1 MTDLFRLLRVHQYIK
16 NLLIFF
22 PAFFAMHITNFSLM
36 LKTALVFGAFSLVA
50 SSIYILNDYIDREDD
65 RKHPTKR
72 FRPLAAGTVSE
83 KTALTLM
90 FILGLGGSLITLLL
104 SVNIFYFVATY
115 LILNILYTFK
125 LKHIAIID
133 VFVISLGFE
142 LRLFIG
148 ASTGDIPLSMWIVLM
163 TFLLALF
170 LAFAKRRDDV
180 LLAVEGTKTR
190 KSIDGYNLE
199 FINGAMIIMAAVV
212 IVAYIFYT
220 ISPEIQEKYQSK
232 NLYLTVFFVL
242 LGILRYM
249 QITFV
254 EGKSGSPTKVLIKDI
269 FLQLVVLGWLGSFI
283 FLIYFHVSL

>member
-1 MTDLFRLLRVHQYIK
+1 
-16 NLLIFF
+16 
-22 PAFFAMHITNFSLM
+22 M
-36 LKTALVFGAFSLVA
+36 LKTLLVYGAFCLVA

-65 RKHPTKR
+65 RKHPAKR

-83 KTALTLM
+83 KTALIAM
-90 FILGLGGSLITLLL
+90 FLLALTGSLISLM
-104 SVNIFYFVATY
+104 VGVKIFYFIATY
-115 LILNILYTFK
+115 IIINILYSFK

-133 VFVISLGFE
+133 VFIISIGFI

-148 ASTGDIPLSMWIVLM
+148 ASVGNIPLSMWIVLM

-180 LLAVEGTKTR
+180 LLALEGTKTR

-199 FINGAMIIMAAVV
+199 FINGAMTIMAAVV
-212 IVAYIFYT
+212 IVSYIFYT
-220 ISPEIQEKYQSK
+220 ISPDVQDKHQSK
-232 NLYLTVFFVL
+232 SLYLTVFFVL
-242 LGILRYM
+242 LGVLRYM

-254 EGKSGSPTKVLIKDI
+254 EGKSGSPTKVLIKDV
-269 FLQLVVLGWLGSFI
+269 FLQLVLLGWLGSFI

>member
-1 MTDLFRLLRVHQYIK
+1 MKDIIRLMRVHQYMK

-22 PAFFAMHITNFSLM
+22 PAFFAILITNITLM
-36 LKTALVFGAFSLVA
+36 LKTSLVFGAFCLTA

-83 KTALTLM
+83 KTALILM
-90 FILGLGGSLITLLL
+90 FLLFLTGSLIAFLVSIKVFLFFIT
-104 SVNIFYFVATY
+104 YFA
-115 LILNILYTFK
+115 LNILYTFK

-133 VFVISLGFE
+133 VFIISIGFV

-148 ASTGDIPLSMWIVLM
+148 ASVGNIPLSMWIVLM

-220 ISPEIQEKYQSK
+220 ISPDVQGKHQSK
-232 NLYLTVFFVL
+232 SLYLTVFFVL

-254 EGKSGSPTKVLIKDI
+254 EGKSGSPTKVLLKDV
-269 FLQLVVLGWLGSFI
+269 FLQLVLLGWLGSFI